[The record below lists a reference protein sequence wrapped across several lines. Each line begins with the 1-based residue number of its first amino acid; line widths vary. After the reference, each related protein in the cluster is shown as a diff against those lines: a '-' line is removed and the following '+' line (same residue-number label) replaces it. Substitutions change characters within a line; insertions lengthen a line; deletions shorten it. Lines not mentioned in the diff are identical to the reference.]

1 MVNFN
6 QKNKW
11 FTLVETIIV
20 CTLFAFMVLWIILWI
35 NKAYAFINNT
45 RLLVRATNFA
55 REWVEMVYNIRDT
68 SWRKYSWIKDEHRN
82 DTWTWNKQFTWW
94 IYALKENIW
103 ENGRSS
109 TLYAEFL
116 TWNSNA
122 FYNVE
127 WFFGENN
134 EDNREL
140 SKITFTGNYYFY
152 SWWNL
157 ATWSLEELLK
167 WNWTEFYRIL
177 HVYWIYCKNSQNTND
192 QSCLNPTLDPEG
204 KAPKEMRFCVRV
216 FYDAIEGQHSTEL
229 CSIMTNFME

>member
-20 CTLFAFMVLWIILWI
+20 CTLFAFMVLWIILGI
-35 NKAYAFINNT
+35 NKAYAFINST

-68 SWRKYSWIKDEHRN
+68 NWRKYSWIKDEHRN
-82 DTWTWNKQFTWW
+82 DTWTWNQQFTWW
-94 IYALKENIW
+94 IYVLKENIW
-103 ENGRSS
+103 ENWKSS
-109 TLYAEFL
+109 TIYAEYL
-116 TWNSNA
+116 TWNTD
-122 FYNVE
+122 FYEIN
-127 WFFGENN
+127 WFFSGDN
-134 EDNREL
+134 EYDREL

-152 SWWNL
+152 SWWTL
-157 ATWSLEELLK
+157 ATWSLQELLK

-177 HVYWIYCKNSQNTND
+177 RVYWIYCKNSINTND
-192 QSCLNPTLDPEG
+192 QSCLGNPSDPNTI
-204 KAPKEMRFCVRV
+204 KAPKEMRFCVKV
-216 FYDAIEGQHSTEL
+216 FYDDIEWQHSTEL

>member
-68 SWRKYSWIKDEHRN
+68 NWRKYSWIKDEHRN
-82 DTWTWNKQFTWW
+82 DTWTWNHKFFSTWW
-94 IYALKENIW
+94 IYVLKENIW
-103 ENGRSS
+103 ESWESS
-109 TLYAEFL
+109 TIYADYL
-116 TWNSNA
+116 TWNSDD
-122 FYNVE
+122 FYSVD
-127 WFFGENN
+127 WFFRENN
-134 EDNREL
+134 EDKREF
-140 SKITFTGNYYFY
+140 SKITFTWNYSFY
-152 SWWNL
+152 SWWTL
-157 ATWSLEELLK
+157 ATGSLEELLK

-177 HVYWIYCKNSQNTND
+177 RVYWIYCKTGDPNQIVDSTHCND
-192 QSCLNPTLDPEG
+192 NNN
-204 KAPKEMRFCVRV
+204 PKEMRFCVKV
-216 FYDAIEGQHSTEL
+216 FYDGIEWKHSTEL